1 MNEGDAKGPA
11 APPSSGSSGPSG
23 SSGSSGLS
31 GFSDSS
37 GPSGSSGS
45 SGPSGSSGS
54 FRHFSSGALPRLRA
68 ERTEH
73 QVLAPQA
80 TFADQGRGR
89 KSPEDPCPV
98 RTDFQRDRDRVIH
111 TKAFR
116 RLTHKTQVF
125 LSPEGDHYRTRI
137 THTLEVSQIA
147 RTIARG
153 LRLNEDLTEAIA
165 LGHDLGHTPFGHA
178 GEATL
183 DDLVPGGFSHYQQS
197 LRVVD
202 LLERDGAGLNLTH
215 EVRNGIVRHSKG
227 KGPILT
233 RDPQRL
239 PYTLEGQVVRLSDLI
254 AYVNHD
260 LDDALR
266 ARIIDPGALPRPV
279 VETLG
284 PTIRARIAHLVSDV
298 IEASDLQ
305 KEARIRMH
313 EPTHQALRELRS
325 FLFANLYENPIVHEP
340 FTKARGILTAL
351 WSAYTRDPDRFYS
364 KVWPDCP
371 EAIRD
376 DIGHAVADYLASMTD
391 RYAIRL
397 WQKMFVPKRW
407 ELM

>member
-1 MNEGDAKGPA
+1 MSERGTPTSACSPGGGPREPA
-11 APPSSGSSGPSG
+11 RPEHPPRAPSH
-23 SSGSSGLS
+23 
-31 GFSDSS
+31 
-37 GPSGSSGS
+37 
-45 SGPSGSSGS
+45 
-54 FRHFSSGALPRLRA
+54 RERA
-68 ERTEH
+68 EQTEH
-73 QVLAPQA
+73 RVLAPQA
-80 TFADQGRGR
+80 SFADQGRGR
-89 KSPEDPCPV
+89 QRTEAPCPV

-153 LRLNEDLTEAIA
+153 LRLNEDLTEAIS

-183 DDLVPGGFSHYQQS
+183 NDLVPGGFSHFQQS

-202 LLERDGAGLNLTH
+202 RLERDGAGLNLTA
-215 EVRNGIVRHSKG
+215 EVRDGIVRHSKG

-233 RDPQRL
+233 RDPERL
-239 PYTLEGQVVRLSDLI
+239 PSTLEGQVVRLSDLI

-279 VETLG
+279 IEILG
-284 PTIRARIAHLVSDV
+284 PTIRARIAHLVADV
-298 IEASDLQ
+298 IEASDLDR
-305 KEARIRMH
+305 EARIRMH
-313 EPTHQALRELRS
+313 EPTHQALHELRA
-325 FLFANLYENPIVHEP
+325 FLFAHLYENPIVHEP

-351 WSAYTRDPDRFYS
+351 WSAYTRDPDWFYS
-364 KVWPDCP
+364 AVWPDCP
-371 EAIRD
+371 DAIRG
-376 DIGHAVADYLASMTD
+376 DIERAVADYLASMTD